1 MAGGPDATLDALART
16 ARSLLADRPI
26 VALQSLCAEAD
37 VPRARVK
44 AAYLEDPAKR
54 RAFEEALGAHC
65 VDAEGGCFLV
75 R

>member
-1 MAGGPDATLDALART
+1 MPDADPTLAALSRA

-26 VALQSLCAEAD
+26 VALQSLCAHAG
-37 VPRARVK
+37 VAHSMVK
-44 AAYLEDPAKR
+44 KAYLDDPAR
-54 RAFEEALGAHC
+54 RRVLEQALNARC